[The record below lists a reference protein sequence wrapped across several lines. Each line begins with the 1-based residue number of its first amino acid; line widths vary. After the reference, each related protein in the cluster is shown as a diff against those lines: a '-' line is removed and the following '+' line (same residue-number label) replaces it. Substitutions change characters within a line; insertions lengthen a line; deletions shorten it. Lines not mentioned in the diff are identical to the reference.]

1 MNKYVL
7 IPHEKY
13 THLMRNAGP
22 VSVRHS
28 SDDLSPN
35 TIVEPTLNEHKGM
48 TVESIVAV
56 MPKNARNRARALLEV
71 IEKHILWNDR
81 GEIIYNG
88 KPIARSHI
96 ADLVKQTVV
105 KHFTKKKIIGGR
117 EYFDMLSE
125 INVPR
130 SLILNDLERHPDV
143 ARQPDVAWHG
153 L

>member
-13 THLMRNAGP
+13 MHLMRNVGP
-22 VSVRHS
+22 ISVRHL
-28 SDDLSPN
+28 SDESSPN
-35 TIVEPTLNEHKGM
+35 LIVEPTLNEHNGM

-56 MPKNARNRARALLEV
+56 MPKNARNRARALLEL
-71 IEKHILWNDR
+71 IEKHILWTDR

-88 KPIARSHI
+88 EPIEGSHI
-96 ADLVKQTVV
+96 ADLIKLTVV
-105 KHFTKKKIIGGR
+105 KHFTKKTVIGSR
-117 EYFDMLSE
+117 QYFDMLAK

-130 SLILNDLERHPDV
+130 SLVLNDLER
-143 ARQPDVAWHG
+143 QLDVAWHT